1 MPRTPPAPEP
11 DYQTACPWW
20 ADLPNIWTPIGWKDH
35 LCRFN
40 ILWNGTILAKPD
52 MNRRT
57 KHLAGQGL
65 QLAITPQLQRRPQQP
80 QRLDRRLAPPRRRHG
95 QPGLAR

>member
-11 DYQTACPWW
+11 DYRTASSWW
-20 ADLPNIWTPIGWKDH
+20 NDLPNIWTPIGWKDH

-65 QLAITPQLQRRPQQP
+65 QLTITPRYNEDHLQLRPME
-80 QRLDRRLAPPRRRHG
+80 RRLAPPRRRHG
-95 QPGLAR
+95 QPGLA